1 MIKLSTWDRLYCHT
15 IDWALRRMDPDCLEM
30 YHDTEQD
37 WVDALKAFQ
46 KGYEEYLGGDRANIP
61 PYYRVDFSILYPL
74 EGDTG
79 PFKEL
84 WKDGP
89 SIAQFTGTATYYFE
103 VSGENLNVTVY
114 DDKTE
119 YSLLYHIPGTDKHE
133 RSERKFLG
141 KTKQYYSFTISLEEV
156 KLRVQQ
162 DENK

>member
-1 MIKLSTWDRLYCHT
+1 MPEH
-15 IDWALRRMDPDCLEM
+15 
-30 YHDTEQD
+30 
-37 WVDALKAFQ
+37 
-46 KGYEEYLGGDRANIP
+46 
-61 PYYRVDFSILYPL
+61 YRVDFSILYPI

-89 SIAQFTGTATYYFE
+89 SIAQFTGTAIYYFE

-119 YSLLYHIPGTDKHE
+119 YSLLYHFPGTDKHE
-133 RSERKFLG
+133 RSERNFLG
-141 KTKQYYSFTISLEEV
+141 KTKQYYRFTLSLEEV

-162 DENK
+162 DESK